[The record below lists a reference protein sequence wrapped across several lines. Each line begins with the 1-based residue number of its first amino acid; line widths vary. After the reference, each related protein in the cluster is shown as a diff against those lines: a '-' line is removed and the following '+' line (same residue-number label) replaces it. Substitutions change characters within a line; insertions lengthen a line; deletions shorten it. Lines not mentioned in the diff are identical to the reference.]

1 VHLVALHWRCKRV
14 RGPGGGRGE
23 RAGIAT
29 DQHSIPET
37 VFFVNSMGLASPV
50 QQKTTQTHAHTHVYT
65 QCHARKSD
73 QSSVIITERYPG
85 RHGTKDQRYQ
95 PRARWPVTAHLL
107 ESRSRHLSDMAESEP
122 KARTASLTHREP
134 RPPSVTTRTL
144 SAKAVRRS
152 SCMNCVSWEWVRLQ
166 KNIYATLNI
175 TKH

>member
-1 VHLVALHWRCKRV
+1 MGEGRRRVSRLTSTASRRLFSLSTRWALHPLCSRKPHKHTHTPTC
-14 RGPGGGRGE
+14 
-23 RAGIAT
+23 T
-29 DQHSIPET
+29 HS
-37 VFFVNSMGLASPV
+37 V
-50 QQKTTQTHAHTHVYT
+50 THAKVAIT
-65 QCHARKSD
+65 
-73 QSSVIITERYPG
+73 TERYPG

-152 SCMNCVSWEWVRLQ
+152 SCTNCVSWEWVRLQ
-166 KNIYATLNI
+166 KKIYATHNTTQYNTNRSERGDDLRV
-175 TKH
+175 